1 MPFLAALPALG
12 TGLASLAGATIPTA
26 LTTAFTVLPAV
37 AGIAKGIASGDPLG
51 AGLSALGGLGGGL
64 LSALGSGA
72 GSAAGAAA
80 DAGRFSLDTGASTA
94 ANLGSNLAPDL
105 LMAQNALTNT
115 LGTAPTSLSLPASSF
130 SLADVPTA
138 SDFAGEF
145 VSPAAASSLRSNIGS
160 AAPSGMSTAEK
171 AANIIQGITT
181 LGTTGLDIYRSLQG
195 NKGGGGGGIDL
206 SNPRTGLEATT
217 QRAVGNLPTIP
228 TISQL
233 AGAQSPELELGQ
245 FDENNEL
252 LKILGAYV

>member
-105 LMAQNALTNT
+105 LMAQNVLTNS
-115 LGTAPTSLSLPASSF
+115 LGSAPTSLSLPASSF
-130 SLADVPTA
+130 SLTDVPTVN
-138 SDFAGEF
+138 DFAGEF

-160 AAPSGMSTAEK
+160 ATPSGMSTAEK

-195 NKGGGGGGIDL
+195 NKGGGGGIDL
-206 SNPRTGLEATT
+206 SNPKTGLEATT
-217 QRAVGNLPTIP
+217 QRAVGNLPAIP
-228 TISQL
+228 TVSQL
-233 AGAQSPELELGQ
+233 AGGQSPELELGQ